1 VKVQHGVYRLLMAG
15 LLLMTAL
22 LSGCG
27 VAAPSV
33 LAVEDA
39 APSALRIYVPAP
51 PSSVPVLLA
60 AGQMEN
66 AEVTVFTDHAQAHT
80 LFLRGDV
87 DVLVTGLSV
96 GVEFAAQGVPVQIV
110 NSYVAGLT
118 YLVTRDLQI
127 AGISDLQGHEIVLPF
142 AGSPIEQVTRYFV
155 EASGLTWG
163 EDVVPAYSPFPS
175 SVEMLKAGKVQIVAL
190 PEPFVSQVAGLPSVE
205 VALSYAET
213 WNALANSSGG
223 YPQVG
228 VFVHQGWATEH
239 GAQIEAFNRALA
251 AAVTTTQQEP
261 EVALAAAR
269 SAMQFPP
276 EILAA
281 ALARTSFAPHVGTA
295 LEQEVRGYYETIGEP
310 LDGTYDSFF
319 YRP

>member
-1 VKVQHGVYRLLMAG
+1 MKVQNGVFRLAMAG
-15 LLLMTAL
+15 LMLLTAL
-22 LSGCG
+22 LSGCRV
-27 VAAPSV
+27 VAPGV
-33 LAVEDA
+33 LAKEDA
-39 APSALRIYVPAP
+39 MPATLRIYAPAT

-60 AGQMEN
+60 AEQMEN
-66 AEVTVFTDHAQAHT
+66 AEVTIFTDHAQAHT

-96 GVEFAAQGVPVQIV
+96 GVEFVAQGVPVQIV

-127 AGISDLQGHEIVLPF
+127 ADIADLQGHEVVLPF
-142 AGSPIEQVTRYFV
+142 EGSPIEQVTRYFV

-228 VFVHQGWATEH
+228 VFVHAGWATEH
-239 GAQIEAFNRALA
+239 GAEIEAFNRALED
-251 AAVTTTQQEP
+251 AVTIAQQEP
-261 EVALAAAR
+261 VVALAAAQ
-269 SAMQFPP
+269 SVMQFPP
-276 EILAA
+276 EILTA
-281 ALARTSFAPHVGTA
+281 ALARTSFAPHSGAA
-295 LEQEVRGYYETIGEP
+295 LEQQVRGYYDAIGES
-310 LDGTYDSFF
+310 LDGTYESFF